1 MWTLLSDF
9 ILPYHIYERLQIK
22 QLLYDKFISLFSVIF
37 QKSTIYFARVCFSC
51 KISSIHQFDLTRCV
65 ERELLLQYMEK
76 VKKLIIMKNT
86 DIQNNSHKNRQ
97 QIGQSRR
104 WVVKIGSA
112 LLTDNGRGLDTHS
125 IQRWVA
131 QMAALKQQHNI
142 EIVLVSSGSVAAG
155 MQRLNWT
162 QRPTEVFKLQAAAAV
177 GQMGM
182 VQTYETCFQKHQ
194 LHTAQVL
201 LTHDDLS
208 NRQRYLNARSTLNA
222 LINFNVIPIINEND
236 TVATDEIRF
245 GDNDTLAG
253 LVTNLIEADLLVI
266 LTDQQ
271 GLYDADP
278 RLNPDANL
286 ISEGQAGDE
295 KLMQMAGSS
304 GGHLGRGGMATKIRA
319 AHLASRSGAAT
330 WIAAGRTDDILF
342 KIAQGQLVGTLL
354 HPTQARIAARKQWLA
369 SHLKMRGKLFLDD
382 GAVNVLQQSGKS
394 LLPIGVIGLEGHFA
408 RGDMVVCIDKQG
420 KEIARGLVN
429 YNSTETHK
437 IMRQPSNQIQHLLGY
452 IDEPEL
458 IHRDNLVLV

>member
-1 MWTLLSDF
+1 MN
-9 ILPYHIYERLQIK
+9 
-22 QLLYDKFISLFSVIF
+22 
-37 QKSTIYFARVCFSC
+37 
-51 KISSIHQFDLTRCV
+51 SI
-65 ERELLLQYMEK
+65 ERENYK
-76 VKKLIIMKNT
+76 T
-86 DIQNNSHKNRQ
+86 RQ

-112 LLTDNGRGLDTHS
+112 LLTNNGQGLDTQS
-125 IQRWVA
+125 IQCWVA
-131 QMAALKQQHNI
+131 QMAILKQQHHI
-142 EIVLVSSGSVAAG
+142 EIVLVSSGAVAAG
-155 MQRLNWT
+155 MQRLNWI
-162 QRPTEVFKLQAAAAV
+162 QRPTEMYKLQAAAAV

-182 VQTYETCFQKHQ
+182 IQTYESCFQKHQ

-208 NRQRYLNARSTLNA
+208 NRQRYLNARSTLTA

-253 LVTNLIEADLLVI
+253 LVTNLIEADLLII

-271 GLYDADP
+271 GLYEADP
-278 RLNPDANL
+278 RLHPSAAL
-286 ISEGQAGDE
+286 ISEGYTDDE
-295 KLMQMAGSS
+295 KLMQMAGTT

-319 AHLASRSGAAT
+319 AGLAARSGAAT
-330 WIAAGRTDDILF
+330 WIASGRNEDILF
-342 KIAQGQLVGTLL
+342 KIAQGEQVGTLL
-354 HPTQARIAARKQWLA
+354 HPAQARITARKQWLA

-382 GAVNVLQQSGKS
+382 GAVKVLQQSGKS
-394 LLPIGVIGLEGHFA
+394 LLPIGVTGLEGHFA
-408 RGDMVVCIDKQG
+408 RGDMVACVDKQG
-420 KEIARGLVN
+420 KEIARGLIN

-437 IMRQPSNQIQHLLGY
+437 IMRQPSNKIAQLLGY